1 MHRAEDWESMFI
13 DTFWRGLEQGAPIV
27 IGFLAAVWLLGCISR
42 WLIQRQPEFSL
53 KHKMQRGVWWFPIEV
68 TALVVLSGVLAY
80 VGIKYTDYP
89 LSFMVAAVPIV
100 SLLLHSADR
109 FIPKTAFLGWAALFY
124 IADRHLKQETV
135 NWDELAALQQH
146 RRNSRAFKVA
156 VVFMYL
162 VMVGAPVFLLT
173 QYTIPADQEF
183 AATKQLFRLEERV
196 TQQLQDPIVTTV
208 LVLGPPVRDERK
220 VFIQVKKGASD
231 QQILEV
237 HRQVWKIMAQLDP
250 EHVWPTIVGREPD
263 EDHRPSRSPPHPR
276 N

>member
-1 MHRAEDWESMFI
+1 MYRPEDIDSIFI
-13 DTFWRGLEQGAPIV
+13 ETFWRGLQQGAPFI
-27 IGFLAAVWLLGCISR
+27 IGFVGAMWLVGLVSRWLLG
-42 WLIQRQPEFSL
+42 RQPEFSL
-53 KHKMQRGVWWFPIEV
+53 KNKMQRGVWWFPTEV
-68 TALVVLSGVLAY
+68 TTLVVLSGVLAY

-100 SLLLHSADR
+100 SLLLHFADR
-109 FIPKTAFLGWAALFY
+109 FISKTAFLGWAAAFY
-124 IADRHLKQETV
+124 IADRQLKRQIL
-135 NWDELAALQQH
+135 NWDELAALHEH

-156 VVFMYL
+156 LVFAYL
-162 VMVGAPVFLLT
+162 AMVGAPVFLLT

-183 AATKQLFRLEERV
+183 AATRQLSRLEERV
-196 TQQLQDPIVTTV
+196 AQQLQDPIVTTV

-250 EHVWPTIVGREPD
+250 QHVWPTIVGREPD